1 MALPL
6 LAACGQSVDAPSASP
21 THQTRHASTTHPSS
35 RHTTHATH
43 ASTPRATHSTRRAS
57 APRPTT
63 STSVPPARSA
73 TAATGPRAVD
83 ALAALP
89 VRSAGA
95 ATGYARE
102 QFGVAYSDRID
113 PSIPSARNG
122 CDQRNDIRR
131 RDGQDVVIKRGS
143 KGCVVSSARFAD
155 PYTGTTITM
164 RATGFEHVVAL
175 KDAWISGAATLAPAR
190 RADIAGDPLNLLIV
204 DGRTNM
210 SKGDKSAAAWL
221 PPNVA
226 FRCAYVARQI
236 AVKSRYGLSVTQA
249 EHDRMASVL
258 AGCPATKVPTE
269 ADVAPPEPTT
279 R

>member
-6 LAACGQSVDAPSASP
+6 LAACGQSADQPSAST
-21 THQTRHASTTHPSS
+21 THRTTHPSS
-35 RHTTHATH
+35 RHTTR
-43 ASTPRATHSTRRAS
+43 SGSPTPSPTHSTRRAS

-63 STSVPPARSA
+63 STSVPPVPSA
-73 TAATGPRAVD
+73 TAASGPRAVD

-89 VRSAGA
+89 VRPAGP
-95 ATGYARE
+95 ATGYSRE
-102 QFGVAYSDRID
+102 QFGIAYSDHID
-113 PSIPSARNG
+113 PSIPSGRNG

-131 RDGQDVVIKRGS
+131 RDGKDVVIKRGS

-164 RATGFEHVVAL
+164 RASGFEHVVAL
-175 KDAWISGAATLAPAR
+175 KDAWISGAASLDPAR

-236 AVKSRYGLSVTQA
+236 AVKSQYGLSVTQA
-249 EHDRMASVL
+249 EHDKMASVL

-269 ADVAPPEPTT
+269 ADVAPPEPAT